1 MYQQRRGKGET
12 VLRSVV
18 AKRPSISEFCLP
30 LSLDTTILK
39 AMRAIHDQSMCME
52 TCTLRATAASAWRRE
67 PILMH
72 ARRVQ
77 SAINMV
83 HCGHCVTHAM
93 CCSHCCQTR
102 GVKQRKSWRIVVK
115 KYLQVAPSQFWCVD
129 TDRAP
134 TARAFL
140 ITAYGK
146 ERSSNVSHMLR
157 SLAGL
162 AQHVHF

>member
-1 MYQQRRGKGET
+1 MG
-12 VLRSVV
+12 
-18 AKRPSISEFCLP
+18 A
-30 LSLDTTILK
+30 
-39 AMRAIHDQSMCME
+39 
-52 TCTLRATAASAWRRE
+52 
-67 PILMH
+67 
-72 ARRVQ
+72 VQ

-146 ERSSNVSHMLR
+146 ERSSKGQPHAKVAGRARTTRAFLNFGRVLCDTTILR
-157 SLAGL
+157 VICATRALHKLRGDGLCIWSPPESAAGRSFTINLAHAIEPQQGVEIRL
-162 AQHVHF
+162 EM